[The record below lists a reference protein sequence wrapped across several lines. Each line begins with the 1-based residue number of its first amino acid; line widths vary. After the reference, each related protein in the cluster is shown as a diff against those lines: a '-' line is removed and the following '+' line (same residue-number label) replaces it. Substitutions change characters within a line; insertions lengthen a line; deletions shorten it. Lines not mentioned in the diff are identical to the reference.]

1 VSVTA
6 ASVIPLSVPFLI
18 LLSACPP
25 LGVVQ
30 IPEVSRDL
38 AYMSLQVPS
47 ASGAQESVKLAEPGA
62 PHGRF
67 AAFSAA
73 PRVVTEVTATQKE
86 ISMRAGRR
94 VFADE

>member
-1 VSVTA
+1 
-6 ASVIPLSVPFLI
+6 
-18 LLSACPP
+18 
-25 LGVVQ
+25 VQ

-47 ASGAQESVKLAEPGA
+47 ASGAQESVKLAGPGA